1 MASDHPEEEPEKC
14 GLATM
19 LLDQQNRTGVSMMK
33 QAFASIAGV
42 LVMLGVS
49 SCGGG
54 GSSGSPAS
62 PPTEPPPPVGANT
75 VAVVVQ
81 DFQFEPKS
89 VTINPGDTV
98 RWVFEGQ
105 DQTHTS
111 TAKDMTWD
119 SQFVFQQVGDVF
131 QWTSTAA
138 DDGKTFEYKCTT
150 HENSHEM
157 KGSIRVGAGAPDPA
171 PGY

>member
-1 MASDHPEEEPEKC
+1 MASDHPAGKPERY
-14 GLATM
+14 GLTTTWSGHE
-19 LLDQQNRTGVSMMK
+19 NRKGLNRMRDAIS
-33 QAFASIAGV
+33 AIAGV
-42 LVMLGVS
+42 LVMVGVL
-49 SCGGG
+49 SCSGG
-54 GSSGSPAS
+54 GSGSSSSA
-62 PPTEPPPPVGANT
+62 PTEPPPPVGGNT
-75 VAVVVQ
+75 VTVSVQ

-98 RWVFEGQ
+98 RWVFDGM
-105 DQTHTS
+105 DKTHTS

-119 SQFVFQQVGDVF
+119 SQFVFQQVGDAF
-131 QWTSTAA
+131 QWISSAA

-157 KGSIRVGAGAPDPA
+157 RGSIRVGATAPDPA